1 MYGVSIPSKPQTLRE
16 APQTFGVRPHVACS
30 FLCKK
35 GLLSDHLNLLLDK
48 GQILSITVLLAD
60 DASLLA
66 DGYSLLADDIELM
79 AHNPSLLAITNLQ
92 VSKKKP

>member
-1 MYGVSIPSKPQTLRE
+1 M
-16 APQTFGVRPHVACS
+16 ACS
-30 FLCKK
+30 FVWKK

-66 DGYSLLADDIELM
+66 DKPCLLATF
-79 AHNPSLLAITNLQ
+79 NFTGGWLLVTGG
-92 VSKKKP
+92 